1 MKTSTLIREFVAQA
15 KPGWVFTP
23 SDLAAFGSP
32 YAIGMTLTRMVKAGE
47 IDRVARGFYNVPAI
61 DPLLGKL
68 APSAGAVIEA
78 LVRRDGVI
86 VRPAGATAANRLRL
100 TEQVPAHAVYDT
112 DGASRRIMLGRQV
125 LELRHRAGRAL
136 RNVSADSYAL
146 ISALENLGRIHVSLD
161 RVRGLRGRI
170 PDEAR
175 RGLLRDV
182 QYAPSWMRP
191 AILFVADAPVTEIKA
206 PAAPH
211 HTTTQDGG
219 ALDELVRR
227 LVHAHN
233 PWRLYLFGSR
243 TRGEVAADSDY
254 DLMMVLETVDGPAHR
269 IAQAAH
275 AQTWGLGISVDIL
288 VMSRKEFET
297 RLSLKASLPATVVR
311 EGRLLHAGTPLLSV
325 GRAKR
330 KEQV

>member
-47 IDRVARGFYNVPAI
+47 IDRVARGFYNVPVIHATAGR
-61 DPLLGKL
+61 LS
-68 APSAGAVIEA
+68 PSASSVIEA
-78 LVRRDGVI
+78 LVRRDGII
-86 VRPAGATAANRLRL
+86 VRPAGAVAANQLGL
-100 TEQVPAHAVYDT
+100 IDQIPARPIFET
-112 DGASRRIMLGRQV
+112 DGPSRQIRLGKLV
-125 LELRHRAGRAL
+125 IELRHRSGRAL
-136 RNVSADSYAL
+136 RNASADSYAL
-146 ISALENLGRIHVSLD
+146 FSALENLGRIHVSSD

-182 QYAPSWMRP
+182 QYAPSWMRQ
-191 AILFVADAPVTEIKA
+191 AILYVADAPVPDAETHAVELSS
-206 PAAPH
+206 AARFTFDQPSP
-211 HTTTQDGG
+211 
-219 ALDELVRR
+219 ALDELIRR

-243 TRGEVAADSDY
+243 ARGEAAADSDY
-254 DLMMVLETVDGPAHR
+254 DLMMVLETIEGPVHR

-275 AQTWGLGISVDIL
+275 SQTWGLGISADIL
-288 VMSRKEFET
+288 VMSRMEFEK
-297 RLSLKASLPATVVR
+297 RLALKASLPATVVR
-311 EGRLLHAGTPLLSV
+311 EGRLLHAL
-325 GRAKR
+325 
-330 KEQV
+330 